1 MKDIIITSTSHT
13 CNYCYDITYLLI
25 AYHVNLD
32 KNYFVWCNRYL
43 KYTIYIKYNLNSSTC
58 IISITYV
65 YARNETICNVSNFS
79 SLFIIDVT
87 QTSSKTKNSFTN
99 ANIFIDKIYQNS
111 HNKDEYLCEDYIYRW
126 LNMFTYISMSYD
138 CNIDNDKTVEAFE
151 DNLQNNN
158 ASCFCFCFLRI
169 NTQTVHIP

>member
-43 KYTIYIKYNLNSSTC
+43 KYTILIKYNLILS
-58 IISITYV
+58 IISTTYV
-65 YARNETICNVSNFS
+65 YERNEKIRNVNNFY
-79 SLFIIDVT
+79 SLFVIDVT
-87 QTSSKTKNSFTN
+87 SISSKTKNSFTN
-99 ANIFIDKIYQNS
+99 TNIFIDKIYQNCY
-111 HNKDEYLCEDYIYRW
+111 NKDEYLCEDCIYRWW
-126 LNMFTYISMSYD
+126 LNMFACISMSYHS
-138 CNIDNDKTVEAFE
+138 NIVNDNTVEVFE

-158 ASCFCFCFLRI
+158 ELFFFLENKYT
-169 NTQTVHIP
+169 NTYD